1 MYDSI
6 TDYKHNPV
14 DHTVDHPV
22 EHTFIFKLIYYFTGN
37 YKTFWIKS
45 TNELLKTL
53 SESKTIKKLH

>member
-6 TDYKHNPV
+6 TDYEHIPV

-45 TNELLKTL
+45 KNELLKTL
-53 SESKTIKKLH
+53 SE